1 MSGECAGSPV
11 SLTAT
16 SEASILPP
24 LTGAPPSPSQQ
35 NSADE
40 NSQHLSPVE
49 SSRRDM
55 FVDELPFPPEVH
67 RAVQLRRLEK
77 ENS

>member
-16 SEASILPP
+16 SEASIPP
-24 LTGAPPSPSQQ
+24 PTGASPSPSQQ